1 MSVQEAYKKLLFQLS
16 GLYDN
21 REAAN
26 IADMVM
32 EHITGYQK
40 TNRIIHKNILL
51 DIQQQAQLQKC
62 IEELLQHKPI
72 QYVLQEAWFY
82 GMKFFVNESVLIPR
96 PETEEL
102 IDWVT
107 QEINNKNI
115 FVHTALDIGS
125 GSGCIPIALKKKNPH
140 ISISS
145 IDISK
150 EALVVAK
157 KNAGDLGIE
166 INFFEFDFLN
176 ESRWAELST
185 FDLIIS
191 NPPYIKQSESKDMR
205 KNVLDFEPHIALFV
219 PDSDSL
225 IFYKKLA
232 AFGKEH
238 LAEDG
243 KIFAEINENSGED
256 VIKLFTNENYSVELK
271 KDMRGK
277 DRMLKAVLK

>member
-1 MSVQEAYKKLLFQLS
+1 MSIQEAYKKLLFRLNE
-16 GLYDN
+16 LYDN

-26 IADMVM
+26 IADMVT

-40 TNRIIHKNILL
+40 TNRIIHKNVLL
-51 DIQQQAQLQKC
+51 NTQQLLQLKKC
-62 IEELLQHKPI
+62 TEDLLQHKPV

-102 IDWVT
+102 IDWIS

-115 FVHTALDIGS
+115 IAETVLDIGS
-125 GSGCIPIALKKKNPH
+125 GSGCIPIALKKKNTG
-140 ISISS
+140 ITISS

-150 EALVVAK
+150 EALVVAR
-157 KNAGDLGIE
+157 KNATDLGVE
-166 INFFEFDFLN
+166 INFLEIDFLD
-176 ESRWAELST
+176 ESKWDILSA
-185 FDLIIS
+185 FDLIVS

-219 PDSDSL
+219 ADSDPL
-225 IFYKKLA
+225 IFYKKIA
-232 AFGKEH
+232 SFGKKH
-238 LAEDG
+238 LKENG

-256 VIKLFTNENYSVELK
+256 LINLFANENYSVELK
-271 KDMRGK
+271 KDIHGK
-277 DRMLKAVLK
+277 FRMLKAVLK